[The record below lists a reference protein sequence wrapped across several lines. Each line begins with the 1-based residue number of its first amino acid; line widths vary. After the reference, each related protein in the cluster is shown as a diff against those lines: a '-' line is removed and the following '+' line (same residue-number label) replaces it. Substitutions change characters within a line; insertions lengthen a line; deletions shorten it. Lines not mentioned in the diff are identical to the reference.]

1 MSKLIFKITL
11 LLISNICFSQNTEL
25 AKKVFALINEARNN
39 PKEFLMKHKTSI
51 EKFNPQYVKLL
62 STQKS
67 VKGVLWDNGLEAM
80 AKSLVE
86 DHNLNPI
93 YKGGNKLC
101 GQSSGS
107 GSGNHSTDPIYYVC
121 HFYTNVHDADYKYFG
136 IYFNKTNTSYSFQ
149 WGITCEREKAKFVFT
164 EKIDT
169 SSVNFEK
176 LNTGKTATYLT
187 PVEKQMLLEINFVR
201 TYPKIYAKIISK
213 YLAAESNS
221 VFGLN
226 NDTYNAGI
234 ELIKELNE
242 LTPLSIL
249 QTSECVYKAAK
260 KHGLDSQKRGFF
272 DHQGSDGSQPWDRI
286 LKECKEYKSGS
297 ENGAG
302 NTSENPRA
310 AVISLLLDDG
320 ISSRGHRRNL
330 LDPKWKYCACY
341 RYSDKTYVYQWVQN
355 FAF

>member
-1 MSKLIFKITL
+1 MTKLIL
-11 LLISNICFSQNTEL
+11 NIVLVLFANMCVSQNTEM

-51 EKFNPQYVKLL
+51 EKFNPKYVKLL

-67 VKGVLWDNGLEAM
+67 VKGVLWDSGLEDM

-86 DHNLNPI
+86 DHNLNPT
-93 YKGGNKLC
+93 YKGSNKLC

-107 GSGNHSTDPIYYVC
+107 GSGNHSTDPLYYVC
-121 HFYTNVHDADYKYFG
+121 HFYTNVHDVDYKFFG
-136 IYFNKTNTSYSFQ
+136 IYFNKTNTSFSFQ
-149 WGITCEREKAKFVFT
+149 WGISCEREKAKFVFT

-169 SSVNFEK
+169 SSVN
-176 LNTGKTATYLT
+176 LT

-201 TYPKIYAKIISK
+201 AYPKIYAKIISK
-213 YLAAESNS
+213 YLASESNS
-221 VFGLN
+221 DFGLN

-272 DHQGSDGSQPWDRI
+272 DHQGSDGSMPWDRI
-286 LKECKEYKSGS
+286 LKECKDYKSGS

-302 NTSENPRA
+302 NASENPRPA
-310 AVISLLLDDG
+310 LIQLLLDDG

-330 LDPKWKYCACY
+330 LDPKWKYCACF
-341 RYSDKTYVYQWVQN
+341 RYSDKTYGYQWVQN
-355 FAF
+355 FAY

>member
-1 MSKLIFKITL
+1 MKTSL
-11 LLISNICFSQNTEL
+11 LLLLLLFSLCSFSQSSEI
-25 AKKVFALINEARNN
+25 AKQVFALINEARTN
-39 PKEFLMKHKTSI
+39 PKTFLNKHKTNI
-51 EKFNPQYVKLL
+51 EKFNPKYAKFLL
-62 STQKS
+62 TQKPTKA
-67 VKGVLWDNGLEAM
+67 VFWDNGLEAM
-80 AKSLVE
+80 AKSSVE
-86 DHNLNPI
+86 EHNLNPI
-93 YKGGNKLC
+93 YKGKTEMC
-101 GQSSGS
+101 GSSSGK
-107 GSGNHSTDPIYYVC
+107 GSGNHSTDPLYYVC
-121 HFYTNVHDADYKYFG
+121 DFYTNVHDADYKYFG
-136 IYFNKTNTSYSFQ
+136 IYFNKTNTSFSFQ
-149 WGITCEREKAKFVFT
+149 WGINCEREKVKFIFT

-169 SSVNFEK
+169 SSVNYEK

-201 TYPKIYAKIISK
+201 AYPKVYAKIISK
-213 YLAAESNS
+213 YLADESNS
-221 VFGLN
+221 AFGLN

-242 LTPLSIL
+242 SNPLSIL
-249 QTSECVYKAAK
+249 QSSQCVYNAAK

-330 LDPKWKYCACY
+330 LDPKWKYGACF
-341 RYSDKTYVYQWVQN
+341 RYSDKTYGYQWVQN
-355 FAF
+355 FAY